1 MGVDDKTTPK
11 TKKVKQRKNR
21 LTGEEFGPVS
31 QGAQNLEAMDSILK
45 KGIDPIA
52 SSIANTTSRNVRG
65 IADILGKGIDPIASS
80 IANTTSRNVR
90 GIADILGMGTASG
103 ASNSS
108 GDNANLADKLMRE
121 SLLRDNN
128 ILVPPEISSGAY
140 SPYGSGSTDNST
152 LEALRNAIADR
163 QSGRLLE
170 DEGPRSEGPGLG
182 QDGWMAQLPE
192 TLDRLAREA
201 NDRNASADSNMLR
214 QAARKYDPIST
225 TNPLFQATTP
235 ITEFSSGPS
244 AESLSEQLAN
254 IQRGGAQ
261 GRYDE
266 VLKFLGT
273 EGARRNTQMDS
284 DEAAILKQLQGSDSR
299 RRAGE
304 DFYRDRRAGE
314 FGELEGRMNTYQSA
328 GSRRLIDLGIDPQLY
343 TSAVGQQMGTLLG
356 AQMQSGND
364 LMNRMAMVGAER
376 AEGAMGRASA
386 GMSKERRSLDASVAS
401 MMFEGSQTLSMELQ
415 SINEALMNRRID
427 AATAQQAIDQSTQK
441 ARQSMMQNE
450 AIGQALGLQEGMGSA
465 LGEQGYLGKFIDQDL
480 KPADLPEAVQ
490 IVTQDLIDQNSLPQ
504 NLIGQ
509 PMNISQLQKWA
520 NLGKTTAQTNE
531 MTGFN

>member
-1 MGVDDKTTPK
+1 MAEKKKTPT
-11 TKKVKQRKNR
+11 KVKQRKNR
-21 LTGEEFGPVS
+21 LTGEELGPVS
-31 QGAQNLEAMDSILK
+31 QGAQDLAAMDSILK
-45 KGIDPIA
+45 KGIAPI
-52 SSIANTTSRNVRG
+52 T
-65 IADILGKGIDPIASS
+65 SS

-90 GIADILGMGTASG
+90 GIADILGMGTAST
-103 ASNSS
+103 ASKSS
-108 GDNANLADKLMRE
+108 GDNADLADKLMRE

-225 TNPLFQATTP
+225 TNPSTTP
-235 ITEFSSGPS
+235 MEEFSSGPS
-244 AESLSEQLAN
+244 VQSLFEQLAN
-254 IQRGGAQ
+254 SQRGGAES
-261 GRYDE
+261 RYDE

-273 EGARRNTQMDS
+273 EGARRNAQIDS
-284 DEAAILKQLQGSDSR
+284 DEAAILKQLQGSDAK

-314 FGELEGRMNTYQSA
+314 FGELMGKMNTYQSA
-328 GSRRLIDLGIDPQLY
+328 GSGRLIDLGIDPQLY

-364 LMNRMAMVGAER
+364 LLNRMEMIGAER
-376 AEGAMGRASA
+376 AEGAMGQASA

-415 SINEALMNRRID
+415 SINDALMTRRID
-427 AATAQQAIDQSTQK
+427 AATAQRAIDQKTKEAAQK
-441 ARQSMMQNE
+441 A
-450 AIGQALGLQEGMGSA
+450 QAANDLYLALNPLGNPNTGANLES
-465 LGEQGYLGKFIDQDL
+465 LGIFDDYFKEKIKPEDTPELTQIITQDFID
-480 KPADLPEAVQ
+480 AYG
-490 IVTQDLIDQNSLPQ
+490 LPQ
-504 NLIGQ
+504 NI
-509 PMNISQLQKWA
+509 
-520 NLGKTTAQTNE
+520 LGAELTQDEILKFADLAKTAAQTSE
-531 MTGFN
+531 MGFGS